1 GSMQYTRMSNHK
13 VMRGTDGPLYR
24 AMIWPMV
31 DNMAN
36 YLTDDG
42 VYMKVPDYYIDEDLL
57 NPLFGLYKNKFFD
70 KSDRFLSN
78 VAINLTPIENAFLR
92 AQVGWD
98 VGMQNFE
105 TSRHP
110 YYSARNAG
118 LGQYNLVQS
127 NFSDPTIN
135 ILTGYN
141 NTFMDGRLSFSGQ
154 LGYHQMENGVTRLA
168 SYGSDF
174 IVPDFQSINNTEP
187 STQVTSQRN
196 TKRRIQAIS
205 GQFEFGYDNL
215 AFLTLRGRN
224 NWSST
229 LPVSNNRYFYPS
241 VE

>member
-1 GSMQYTRMSNHK
+1 
-13 VMRGTDGPLYR
+13 
-24 AMIWPMV
+24 
-31 DNMAN
+31 
-36 YLTDDG
+36 
-42 VYMKVPDYYIDEDLL
+42 
-57 NPLFGLYKNKFFD
+57 GLYKNKFFD

-205 GQFEFGYDNL
+205 GQFEFGYDKL

-224 NWSST
+224 DWSST

-241 VE
+241 VEASFILSDLDFIKSVEAINYLKLRGSVAQV